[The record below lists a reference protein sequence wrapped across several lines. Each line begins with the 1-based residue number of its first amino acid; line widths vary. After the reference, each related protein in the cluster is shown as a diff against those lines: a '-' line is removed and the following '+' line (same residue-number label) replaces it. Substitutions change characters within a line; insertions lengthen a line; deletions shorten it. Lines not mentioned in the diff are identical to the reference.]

1 LLIDQSFETDA
12 ALQRLPLFNDNA
24 SPARAA
30 PARKDH
36 NMTEQQHDESKLERV
51 IRKIKRCLALSK
63 SSNENEAATA
73 MRQAQALMREYRLT
87 ELDVRLS
94 DVDEVQS
101 EKSRANRR
109 PTWDRQLS
117 GIVARVFGCRPLS
130 YRHWC
135 DTSGRMVERA
145 LFVGVT
151 PAPQIA
157 MYAYETLL
165 AKLTQARRD
174 YVAQVRSGKSRSAYS
189 PETAGDHFAIA
200 WVSVVHGKI
209 HELVPRGEEDP
220 AIEQHANGRDLVA
233 VESQDKALIE
243 QYLSGKEIG
252 KQRKARAVELDMAA
266 QIAGML
272 AGQRVELN
280 AGLASGGQDQF
291 RLESA

>member
-1 LLIDQSFETDA
+1 
-12 ALQRLPLFNDNA
+12 
-24 SPARAA
+24 
-30 PARKDH
+30 
-36 NMTEQQHDESKLERV
+36 MTEQKYDESKLERV

-101 EKSRANRR
+101 EKSRADRR
-109 PTWDRQLS
+109 PTWDRHLS

-135 DTSGRMVERA
+135 ETSDRVVERA

-151 PAPQIA
+151 PSPQIA

-165 AKLTQARRD
+165 AKLMQARRD

-189 PETAGDHFAIA
+189 PQTAGDHFAIA

-209 HELVPRGEEDP
+209 HELVPRGEEDQ
-220 AIEQHANGRDLVA
+220 ALGQHPNGRDLVA
-233 VESQDKALIE
+233 VESQDKALID
-243 QYLSGKEIG
+243 QYMTGKDIG
-252 KQRKARAVELDMAA
+252 KAPKTRAVELDIAA

-272 AGQRVELN
+272 AGQRVELHPGMGH
-280 AGLASGGQDQF
+280 AGHAVAQIGH
-291 RLESA
+291 

>member
-1 LLIDQSFETDA
+1 
-12 ALQRLPLFNDNA
+12 
-24 SPARAA
+24 
-30 PARKDH
+30 
-36 NMTEQQHDESKLERV
+36 MTEQQHDESKLERV

-73 MRQAQALMREYRLT
+73 MRQAQALMCEYRLT

-109 PTWDRQLS
+109 PTWDRHLS

-135 DTSGRMVERA
+135 DNSGRMVERA

-200 WVSVVHGKI
+200 WVSVVHSKI
-209 HELVPRGEEDP
+209 HQLVPCGEEDP
-220 AIEQHANGRDLVA
+220 AIEQHSNGRDLME

-243 QYLSGKEIG
+243 QYLAGKEIG
-252 KQRKARAVELDMAA
+252 KLRKARAVELDMAA

-280 AGLASGGQDQF
+280 PGMVHSGQAATQISHS
-291 RLESA
+291 R

>member
-1 LLIDQSFETDA
+1 
-12 ALQRLPLFNDNA
+12 
-24 SPARAA
+24 
-30 PARKDH
+30 
-36 NMTEQQHDESKLERV
+36 MTEQQHDESKLERV

-109 PTWDRQLS
+109 PTWDRHLS

-130 YRHWC
+130 YKHWC
-135 DTSGRMVERA
+135 ESSGRMVERA
-145 LFVGVT
+145 LFVGVM

-165 AKLTQARRD
+165 TKLTQARRD
-174 YVAQVRSGKSRSAYS
+174 YVASVRSGMRRSAYS

-209 HELVPRGEEDP
+209 HQLVPCGEEDP
-220 AIEQHANGRDLVA
+220 AIEQHSNGRDLVA

-280 AGLASGGQDQF
+280 PGMAHAGHVAAQISHSQ
-291 RLESA
+291 

>member
-1 LLIDQSFETDA
+1 
-12 ALQRLPLFNDNA
+12 
-24 SPARAA
+24 
-30 PARKDH
+30 
-36 NMTEQQHDESKLERV
+36 MTEQQYDESKLERV

-109 PTWDRQLS
+109 PTWDRHLS

-165 AKLTQARRD
+165 SKLTQARRD
-174 YVAQVRSGKSRSAYS
+174 YVARVRCGKSRSAYS

-209 HELVPRGEEDP
+209 HELVPRGEEDQ
-220 AIEQHANGRDLVA
+220 ALEQRSNGRDLVA
-233 VESQDKALIE
+233 LESQDNALIE
-243 QYLSGKEIG
+243 QYLAGQEIG
-252 KQRKARAVELDMAA
+252 KQRKARPIELDMAA

-291 RLESA
+291 RLESAWQ

>member
-1 LLIDQSFETDA
+1 
-12 ALQRLPLFNDNA
+12 
-24 SPARAA
+24 
-30 PARKDH
+30 
-36 NMTEQQHDESKLERV
+36 MTEKQHDKSKLDRV

-109 PTWDRQLS
+109 PTWDRHLS

-165 AKLTQARRD
+165 TKLTQARRD
-174 YVAQVRSGKSRSAYS
+174 YVTRVRCGKSRSAYS
-189 PETAGDHFAIA
+189 PETAGDHFALA
-200 WVSVVHGKI
+200 WVSMVHGKI
-209 HELVPRGEEDP
+209 HKLVPQGEEDP
-220 AIEQHANGRDLVA
+220 AIEQRSSGRDLVQ
-233 VESQDKALIE
+233 VESQDNALIE
-243 QYLSGKEIG
+243 QYLAGQEIG
-252 KQRKARAVELDMAA
+252 KPRKARHIELDMAA
-266 QIAGML
+266 QIAGTL

-280 AGLASGGQDQF
+280 AVLATGGQEEF
-291 RLESA
+291 RLGSG